1 MTPEA
6 QRLYMI
12 EYPYL
17 IPAQSEFYA
26 TAEANSLSETLTRTN
41 LSAFI
46 PNIGETI
53 SVFDYG
59 LKSVFE
65 RYLRESIDTVDQPD
79 IEALTSKISQ
89 EIGCQITSLE

>member
-6 QRLYMI
+6 QRLYMT

-17 IPAQSEFYA
+17 IPAQSEFHA
-26 TAEANSLSETLTRTN
+26 TAETNSLSDILTRTN

-46 PNIGETI
+46 PNLGERI

-59 LKSVFE
+59 LKSLFE
-65 RYLRESIDTVDQPD
+65 RYLREGIDTIDNPD
-79 IEALTSKISQ
+79 VEALTSKISQ
-89 EIGCQITSLE
+89 EIRCQITSLA